1 MPRTVKQPEERRQE
15 ILDVAMGLFTTRGY
29 DAVSMRDIARA
40 ANITPGLVYHYFDSK
55 QNLFNAAFDAYVVE
69 CSRELICVLDDPD
82 VELSRKLD
90 VLFSQAADE
99 QSQRYHAFFHAA
111 GNRMFHDHLSFALCK
126 RLYPHVLAAIRRDAR
141 KRGMEVRESETLV
154 DFIIHGQMNLMSAHD
169 ARASERMELIREYVE
184 ILLESQTVEAGEA
197 GAQETG
203 SACDDGGEVPA
214 VGPDAEKSDVAAPD
228 SSGPTGGTAPDDAAP
243 DAPNAPEVSGAASLS
258 QAGGDAAE
266 G

>member
-184 ILLESQTVEAGEA
+184 ILLESQTVAAGTT
-197 GAQETG
+197 GAQEAG
-203 SACDDGGEVPA
+203 SACDDGGEPSA
-214 VGPDAEKSDVAAPD
+214 AAEPDAEKPEGAPTN
-228 SSGPTGGTAPDDAAP
+228 SVGPAGGTAPDDAAP
-243 DAPNAPEVSGAASLS
+243 DAPKDAPFNK
-258 QAGGDAAE
+258 AGGDAAE

>member
-15 ILDVAMGLFTTRGY
+15 ILDVAMGLFTTSGY

-55 QNLFNAAFDAYVVE
+55 QNLFNAALDAYVVE
-69 CSRELICVLDDPD
+69 CSRELIAVLDDPD
-82 VELSRKLD
+82 VELSHKLD

-111 GNRMFHDHLSFALCK
+111 GNRMFHDHLSFVLCH

-169 ARASERMELIREYVE
+169 AKASERMDLIREYVE
-184 ILLESQTVEAGEA
+184 ILLESQTIVAGE
-197 GAQETG
+197 GAADVAPAAAAEG
-203 SACDDGGEVPA
+203 ERPCGGEPA
-214 VGPDAEKSDVAAPD
+214 CGDAPAGVAA
-228 SSGPTGGTAPDDAAP
+228 
-243 DAPNAPEVSGAASLS
+243 AASTGAVAAS
-258 QAGGDAAE
+258 TKGGGDADE